1 MKLDLVTGFLGA
13 GKTTLIARYGEYL
26 REKGIR
32 FAVVENEFGA
42 AGVDTAILRAYFGEV
57 RELSGGC
64 ICCTLKSGFY
74 QLLEELSRS
83 CDRVIIEPS
92 GLYNLDDFFEVAD
105 ALVRESIAE
114 YGLCVTLADPRMIES
129 LSEAERDIL
138 RDELIGTGAVVW
150 TKTDKCPEMD
160 LSAAERELIRIAEGL
175 PLRIFPVSGPDIRGD
190 VFEVLQKMLPQRQA
204 HERFLRD
211 HQTLYSSTSLRPAGE
226 YDAEGL
232 VTALKMVLSG
242 GNILRLKGFVD
253 AREGSLAVNCT
264 AEEISVETCVRQQ
277 VMLNVIGRNID
288 RRAVK
293 AALEQGANT

>member
-26 REKGIR
+26 REKGLR

-42 AGVDTAILRAYFGEV
+42 AGVDTAILREEFGEV

-74 QLLEELSRS
+74 TLLEELSHS

-105 ALVRESIAE
+105 ALVREGIAE
-114 YGLCVTLADPRMIES
+114 YGLCVTLADPRMIGS
-129 LSEAERDIL
+129 LSEAERSIL

-160 LSAAERELIRIAEGL
+160 LAEAARELISVAEGL
-175 PLRIFPVSGPDIRGD
+175 PLQVFPVEGHEIRGE
-190 VFEVLQKMLPQRQA
+190 VFAELQKMLPRRQE

-211 HQTLYSSTSLRPAGE
+211 HQTLYNSTTVRPAGE
-226 YDAEGL
+226 YNAEKLEICLREILAGR
-232 VTALKMVLSG
+232 
-242 GNILRLKGFVD
+242 NILRLKGFVN
-253 AREGSLAVNCT
+253 AREGSFAVNCT
-264 AEEISVETCVRQQ
+264 AEEISVEPCGREPA
-277 VMLNVIGRNID
+277 MLNVIGRNID

-293 AALEQGANT
+293 AVLEQGANT